1 MIFFKKI
8 GANELFKVFSL
19 NGLSVFFKII
29 IGFITS
35 KIIAVYVGPSGMALV
50 GNFRNFTNSMESIV
64 TLGFQNG
71 IVKYVSDNKED
82 KHKVKAIFSVVFLV
96 LFLISIVLSFILF
109 LFADYWNFQLFGN
122 ISKYSVVIKCLAL
135 LLPWYA
141 SSIFFLSFINGLGK
155 YKKVIYINIIAN
167 FIGLIT
173 SVLLIIRFQTLGAL
187 LSIIVAPSVLFFVTY
202 YYINKEVNF
211 FQSLDFKKLDFKII
225 KYLSSYSLM
234 AFVSSVIGPIVFL
247 AIRNYVIQTIGL
259 QEAGYWEAISRI
271 SSYYLLFATTIL
283 SIYFLP
289 KLSLAKNDYETKL
302 IFLSFYKSIL
312 PIFGMGLIIIY
323 FLRFY
328 LVKILFTEEF
338 LPITSLFFWQLIGDV
353 LKIASWILSFNLLAK
368 KNTLVYVLTEFFSLG
383 LTYILSLFFINNFG
397 IEGVMMAH
405 SLTFLCYLIILVIYF
420 RKSLV

>member
-1 MIFFKKI
+1 
-8 GANELFKVFSL
+8 
-19 NGLSVFFKII
+19 
-29 IGFITS
+29 
-35 KIIAVYVGPSGMALV
+35 
-50 GNFRNFTNSMESIV
+50 
-64 TLGFQNG
+64 
-71 IVKYVSDNKED
+71 
-82 KHKVKAIFSVVFLV
+82 
-96 LFLISIVLSFILF
+96 
-109 LFADYWNFQLFGN
+109 
-122 ISKYSVVIKCLAL
+122 
-135 LLPWYA
+135 
-141 SSIFFLSFINGLGK
+141 
-155 YKKVIYINIIAN
+155 
-167 FIGLIT
+167 
-173 SVLLIIRFQTLGAL
+173 
-187 LSIIVAPSVLFFVTY
+187 
-202 YYINKEVNF
+202 
-211 FQSLDFKKLDFKII
+211 
-225 KYLSSYSLM
+225 
-234 AFVSSVIGPIVFL
+234 L

>member
-173 SVLLIIRFQTLGAL
+173 SVLLIIKFQTLGAL

-202 YYINKEVNF
+202 YYINKETDNNF
-211 FQSLDFKKLDFKII
+211 VMCFDFFD
-225 KYLSSYSLM
+225 
-234 AFVSSVIGPIVFL
+234 V
-247 AIRNYVIQTIGL
+247 
-259 QEAGYWEAISRI
+259 
-271 SSYYLLFATTIL
+271 
-283 SIYFLP
+283 
-289 KLSLAKNDYETKL
+289 
-302 IFLSFYKSIL
+302 
-312 PIFGMGLIIIY
+312 
-323 FLRFY
+323 FY
-328 LVKILFTEEF
+328 L
-338 LPITSLFFWQLIGDV
+338 
-353 LKIASWILSFNLLAK
+353 A
-368 KNTLVYVLTEFFSLG
+368 Y
-383 LTYILSLFFINNFG
+383 
-397 IEGVMMAH
+397 
-405 SLTFLCYLIILVIYF
+405 
-420 RKSLV
+420 

>member
-1 MIFFKKI
+1 MKILKKI
-8 GANELFKVFSL
+8 ASTEIFKITSL
-19 NGLSVFFKII
+19 NGVSVLLKIC

-35 KIIAVYVGPSGMALV
+35 KIIAIYVGPSGMALV
-50 GNFRNFTNSMESIV
+50 GNLRNFTNSVESIV

-82 KHKVKAIFSVVFLV
+82 KQKVKAIFSVVFSV
-96 LFLISIVLSFILF
+96 LFSVSIFLSFILF
-109 LFADYWNFQLFGN
+109 LFSDYWNFQIFGN
-122 ISKYSVVIKCLAL
+122 HYEYSIVFKCLAL

-173 SVLLIIRFQTLGAL
+173 SVLLIIKFQTLGAL

-202 YYINKEVNF
+202 YQINKEINF

-225 KYLSSYSLM
+225 HYLSSFSLM
-234 AFVSSVIGPIVFL
+234 AFVSSVVGPIVFL
-247 AIRNYVIQTIGL
+247 AVRNYVIQTVGL
-259 QEAGYWEAISRI
+259 QEAGYWEAITRI

-289 KLSLAKNDYETKL
+289 KLSLAKNNHETKL

-312 PIFGMGLIIIY
+312 PIFVIGLIIIY

-338 LPITSLFFWQLIGDV
+338 LPVTSLFFWQLIGDV
-353 LKIASWILSFNLLAK
+353 LKITSWILAFNLLAK
-368 KNTLVYVLTEFFSLG
+368 KNTLVYVLTELFSLG
-383 LTYILSLFFINNFG
+383 LTYILSLIFINHYG
-397 IEGVMMAH
+397 IEGVVMAH